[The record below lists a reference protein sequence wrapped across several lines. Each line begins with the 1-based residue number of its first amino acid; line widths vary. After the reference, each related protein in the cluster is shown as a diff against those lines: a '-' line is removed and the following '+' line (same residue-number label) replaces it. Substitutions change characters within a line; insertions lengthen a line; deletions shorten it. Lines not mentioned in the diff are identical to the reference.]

1 MSPFWLADFDFPS
14 RLPTIPWLHYLQPER
29 TLGNF
34 RHKIMSL
41 GWGRPRDAG
50 KTPLF
55 LCTNKPFPHS
65 EVTETEPPEVG
76 PFIVGSAFG
85 KNSNPSLIFIR
96 QRLTPHFIQIFS
108 RGLIFGKATPSKMD
122 PPSPSINS
130 YTFLLCKQFPL
141 QDMVYIHWLI
151 CLVMFF
157 SLAFGLHEGG
167 DLACHSLCCLQKPE
181 KPLAGNSLLINT
193 REWVDEW
200 MLLRQYR
207 SGGTESKEHLNW
219 FTVLVLLPSTDSDT
233 SLTLKSLWDE

>member
-1 MSPFWLADFDFPS
+1 ML
-14 RLPTIPWLHYLQPER
+14 
-29 TLGNF
+29 
-34 RHKIMSL
+34 
-41 GWGRPRDAG
+41 GRP
-50 KTPLF
+50 PSF
-55 LCTNKPFPHS
+55 
-65 EVTETEPPEVG
+65 
-76 PFIVGSAFG
+76 SAPI
-85 KNSNPSLIFIR
+85 NPSPTQR
-96 QRLTPHFIQIFS
+96 SQRLSHLKSVPSLLVLPLGRIVTHHSSSFS
-108 RGLIFGKATPSKMD
+108 RGSPLISFRSFLGVSSSARLPHLKWTLHH
-122 PPSPSINS
+122 PPSIHTPFFFVSS
-130 YTFLLCKQFPL
+130 SHCK
-141 QDMVYIHWLI
+141 LI

-219 FTVLVLLPSTDSDT
+219 FTVLVPLPSTDSDT

>member
-1 MSPFWLADFDFPS
+1 MLGRAPSSSAPVNPSPTQRS
-14 RLPTIPWLHYLQPER
+14 QRLSQ
-29 TLGNF
+29 
-34 RHKIMSL
+34 
-41 GWGRPRDAG
+41 
-50 KTPLF
+50 
-55 LCTNKPFPHS
+55 
-65 EVTETEPPEVG
+65 PEVG
-76 PFIVGSAFG
+76 PFIVGSVFG
-85 KNSNPSLIFIR
+85 KNSNPSLIFIQ

-130 YTFLLCKQFPL
+130 YTFLICKQFPL

-193 REWVDEW
+193 R
-200 MLLRQYR
+200 
-207 SGGTESKEHLNW
+207 
-219 FTVLVLLPSTDSDT
+219 
-233 SLTLKSLWDE
+233 